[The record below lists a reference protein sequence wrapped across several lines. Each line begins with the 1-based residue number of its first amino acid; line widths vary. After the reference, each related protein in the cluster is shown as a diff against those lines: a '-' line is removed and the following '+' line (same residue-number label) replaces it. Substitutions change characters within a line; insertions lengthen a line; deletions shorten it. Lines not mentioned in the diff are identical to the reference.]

1 MQHARDVEIK
11 NLVGDDPQTTFFI
24 AFINGWIIHAAWRK
38 DGCAVIEVFISASG
52 S

>member
-1 MQHARDVEIK
+1 MQHARDAEIK

-38 DGCAVIEVFISASG
+38 DEVCSN
-52 S
+52 